1 VIQEYKSS
9 VTAPLTKNQTK
20 GFPEL
25 QSGGGTVIGKGKGIF
40 IGGTPPIP
48 PTKVEIIRP
57 D

>member
-1 VIQEYKSS
+1 MIQEYKSS

-25 QSGGGTVIGKGKGIF
+25 QSGGGSVVGKGIF
-40 IGGTPPIP
+40 KGGTPMP